1 MNKLRPMT
9 ETLMPEATSAFLP
22 EIGSLF
28 CLHIMPQVSRLTI
41 FKHWS
46 EIYAPWAEFYVP

>member
-1 MNKLRPMT
+1 MT

-41 FKHWS
+41 FKPWS